1 MLDMKQRDKTPPR
14 QGRPPSSA
22 GKDTRERLLDAA
34 SVLFAERGIAAT
46 TIARIAAH
54 VGVTSAMIHYYFKTR
69 DQLLDAIVE
78 ERIMRF
84 IAFVWDPFTGSG
96 DDPLSLVK
104 GLIDRMAKAS
114 DSMPWLP
121 SLWIREI
128 VSEEGL
134 LREKTL
140 QRIPFGKLKKLGEC
154 IAAGQKRGLVNP
166 DIHPRLVYIS
176 LIGLMILPMATARIW
191 NRIPTM
197 EGVNKND
204 LTRHVTGLLM
214 HGLADPSPRP
224 VSNKS

>member
-1 MLDMKQRDKTPPR
+1 MLSMKQRDITATPK
-14 QGRPPSSA
+14 GRPPVSA
-22 GKDTRERLLDAA
+22 DKDTRERLLDAA
-34 SVLFAERGIAAT
+34 TALFAERGIAAT
-46 TIARIAAH
+46 TIARIAEH

-96 DDPLSLVK
+96 DDPIFLVK
-104 GLIDRMAKAS
+104 GLIDRMVMAS
-114 DSMPWLP
+114 EAMPWLP

-140 QRIPFGKLKKLGEC
+140 PRIPFGKLKQLGEC

-166 DIHPRLVYIS
+166 DIHPRLVFIS
-176 LIGLMILPMATARIW
+176 LVGLMMLPLAT
-191 NRIPTM
+191 
-197 EGVNKND
+197 EGVSKND
-204 LTRHVTGLLM
+204 LFRHVTGLLM

-224 VSNKS
+224 APKKG